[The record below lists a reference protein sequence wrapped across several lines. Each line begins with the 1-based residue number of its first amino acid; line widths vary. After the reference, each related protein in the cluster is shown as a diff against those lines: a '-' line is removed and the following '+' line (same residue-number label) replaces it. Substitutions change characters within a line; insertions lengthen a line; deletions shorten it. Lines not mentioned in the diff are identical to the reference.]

1 MKRKD
6 PHVGDLAIERSHA
19 DQRRGLTNR
28 VVTRGRVLE
37 WMGAISTLS
46 FVPWFGMAAQPQEE
60 ENNKQSEEK
69 SRQSPGLKAEEKR
82 QSPGQKPAPQPAR
95 GQQPAGPGQQ
105 PAPQPAGQQPSE
117 EQQEAQQS
125 EEQQKQPS
133 GCLGTIVYCLCFLAG
148 LSMLLLWTV

>member
-69 SRQSPGLKAEEKR
+69 SRQSPG
-82 QSPGQKPAPQPAR
+82 QKLAPQPAR

>member
-28 VVTRGRVLE
+28 VVTRGRILE

-46 FVPWFGMAAQPQEE
+46 FVPWFGMAAQPQKEE
-60 ENNKQSEEK
+60 KNKQSPDQQSQGEK
-69 SRQSPGLKAEEKR
+69 QADIQS
-82 QSPGQKPAPQPAR
+82 QGQKPS
-95 GQQPAGPGQQ
+95 
-105 PAPQPAGQQPSE
+105 AGQKPSE
-117 EQQEAQQS
+117 EQQESQQS